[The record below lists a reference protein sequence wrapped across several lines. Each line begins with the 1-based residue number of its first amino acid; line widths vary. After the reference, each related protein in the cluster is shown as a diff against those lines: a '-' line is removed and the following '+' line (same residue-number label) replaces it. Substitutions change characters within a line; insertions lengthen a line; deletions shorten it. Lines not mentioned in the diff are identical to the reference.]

1 MAKIELAL
9 CLLWVAAAAGLNF
22 SSDDGQLERKHREL
36 IIITESRCTQGE
48 VFGEVFGPGVSLF

>member
-36 IIITESRCTQGE
+36 IIITKSTQGE